1 MALGPY
7 ASFIVTSYALV
18 AAVVL
23 ILIVW
28 IAHRL
33 SPPEGAPARTRGQR
47 RRSGAPAAARRISD
61 ERARH
66 IGRTPAGRRWLVAL
80 PLIGFIALAG
90 LFLLRLHGGDPSKIP
105 SALIG
110 RPAPQTALPA
120 LEGLVNNGAP
130 VPGLDPAA
138 FKGKVSVVN
147 VWASWCVPCHDEAP
161 LLTALAKDKRLQIVG
176 INYKDSPDNARRFL
190 GRYGNPFG
198 MVGVDG
204 NGRASIEWG
213 VYGVPETF
221 VVGREGTILYKMVG
235 PVTPAN
241 IDSVLKAEI
250 EKALKRGRTPSFR
263 GARSASPESILR
275 VSWIPGLRK
284 THPGMTGK

>member
-1 MALGPY
+1 MSEPA
-7 ASFIVTSYALV
+7 TSD
-18 AAVVL
+18 
-23 ILIVW
+23 
-28 IAHRL
+28 
-33 SPPEGAPARTRGQR
+33 APRQ
-47 RRSGAPAAARRISD
+47 S
-61 ERARH
+61 
-66 IGRTPAGRRWLVAL
+66 RRWVVAL
-80 PLIGFIALAG
+80 PLVGFIALAG

-110 RPAPQTALPA
+110 RPAPPTALPA
-120 LEGLVNNGAP
+120 LDGLVNNGMAI
-130 VPGLDPAA
+130 PGLDPAA

-161 LLTALAKDKRLQIVG
+161 LLTELAKDKRLQIVG
-176 INYKDSPDNARRFL
+176 INYKDAPDNARRFL

-198 MVGVDG
+198 IVGVDG

-250 EKALKRGRTPSFR
+250 EKALRAGS
-263 GARSASPESILR
+263 
-275 VSWIPGLRK
+275 
-284 THPGMTGK
+284 